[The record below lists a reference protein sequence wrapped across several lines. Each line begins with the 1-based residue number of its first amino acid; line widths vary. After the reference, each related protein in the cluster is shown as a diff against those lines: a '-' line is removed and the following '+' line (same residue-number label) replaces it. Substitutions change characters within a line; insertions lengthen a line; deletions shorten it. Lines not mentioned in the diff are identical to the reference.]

1 MAKKLS
7 EDIIKIM
14 ITLYAQGLS
23 SEQIGQK
30 FGSKAQTVTKY
41 LRAAGIEIRGPKKKL
56 TEDDKK
62 EICKLYQ
69 EGLSCPKIAEQYDLS
84 DAMVLKI
91 LKKNKID
98 RRSAEEC
105 HRKYPIYEDFF
116 DIIDTEEKVYFL
128 GFLYADGCNHKNANY
143 ISLGLKQTDRDILVQ
158 LASLI
163 YKEEPESHVKI
174 QDRTHENKGITTY
187 FTINSKHICEQL
199 EKLGCPQAKTFIL
212 DYPDWMPDHLHKHF
226 IRGYFDGDG
235 GFYLNYIKTHSSTMK
250 ITSTLSF
257 VTKIASIF
265 NTELDMNMCI
275 YSNKNSEVFD
285 VCTSGDRQLQK
296 IFDWLYKDASIYLKR
311 KFDKYQELV
320 TKIAETDRLI
330 KAGTQGYN
338 KRYLNK

>member
-199 EKLGCPQAKTFIL
+199 EKLGCYQAKTFKL
-212 DYPDWMPDHLHKHF
+212 EYPNWMPEHLHRHF

-235 GFYLNYIKTHSSTMK
+235 GFNVNTNKGQGSSMK
-250 ITSTLSF
+250 ITSTLKF
-257 VTKIASIF
+257 VIKVKNIIESQ
-265 NTELDMNMCI
+265 LDVHFSVYKAI
-275 YSNKNSEVFD
+275 HSD
-285 VCTSGDRQLQK
+285 VYDISMSGDRAVRKVL
-296 IFDWLYKDASIYLKR
+296 DWLYDSSSIYLERKYVKYKR
-311 KFDKYQELV
+311 LLEEIKK
-320 TKIAETDRLI
+320 TNKLI
-330 KAGTQGYN
+330 EAGTQGYQ
-338 KRYLNK
+338 KRYLNR